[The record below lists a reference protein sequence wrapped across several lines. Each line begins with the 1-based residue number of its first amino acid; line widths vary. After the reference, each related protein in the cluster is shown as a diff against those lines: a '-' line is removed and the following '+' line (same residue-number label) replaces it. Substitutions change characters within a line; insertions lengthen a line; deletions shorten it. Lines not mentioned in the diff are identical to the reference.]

1 MKSERCFK
9 NYMKHRDLEV
19 WNKAINMVTEIYK
32 VTNTF
37 PSHELYALTNQ
48 MRRAAISVPSNISE
62 GCARFSDKETLKFIS
77 IAIGSIAEL
86 QTQFVI
92 AKNLNYIEDEKKYTE
107 QLEEIKR
114 MLLGITKYLKTKED
128 SVLT

>member
-1 MKSERCFK
+1 
-9 NYMKHRDLEV
+9 MKHRDLEV